1 MTTSPRRRLA
11 LTAGSVLAAGSL
23 VCAAALCG
31 QHPRG
36 GPMGSETAEGGHPT
50 EEHSRPQPSAGA
62 DAPTGTRHQ
71 RQVRFTL
78 AVQVNHAPRATNR
91 SPLLA
96 SAPAR
101 GAVRRSDACAPAGSA
116 LSSLTPAIGP
126 VGTLLGQLPWSPSDR
141 VGQVGDPDCS

>member
-50 EEHSRPQPSAGA
+50 EEHSRPQPSVGA

-78 AVQVNHAPRATNR
+78 AVQVNHAPRATNP

-96 SAPAR
+96 PAPAR

-126 VGTLLGQLPWSPSDR
+126 VGTLLGQLPWGPSDR
-141 VGQVGDPDCS
+141 VA